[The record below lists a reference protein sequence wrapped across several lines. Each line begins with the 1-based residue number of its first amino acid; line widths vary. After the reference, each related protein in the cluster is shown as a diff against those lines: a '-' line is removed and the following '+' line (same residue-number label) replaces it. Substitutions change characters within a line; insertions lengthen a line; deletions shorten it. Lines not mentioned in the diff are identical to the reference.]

1 MRWARSCFS
10 LSLTWKNKTEFMT
23 IYANTLRPLVTYWAA
38 CWSKQPSLRQPN
50 LNAGVNFGKK
60 KTYPPS
66 FNSSSGAKLMH
77 VVWQS
82 GLQLR
87 PFKHPNKSHL
97 LPCTAVNV
105 ASQSGPM
112 MWVLLCAVLRNNV
125 KVFLMLFWTPARH
138 CQVRD
143 HRLRQRFNSCKLE
156 HTGYF

>member
-1 MRWARSCFS
+1 MSSLVLLPLSHMKKQNRIYDNLCKHPQATCDLLSSVLIKAAEPPSAKPKRRS
-10 LSLTWKNKTEFMT
+10 EF
-23 IYANTLRPLVTYWAA
+23 W
-38 CWSKQPSLRQPN
+38 Q
-50 LNAGVNFGKK
+50 K

-112 MWVLLCAVLRNNV
+112 MWVLLCAVPRNV

>member
-1 MRWARSCFS
+1 MSSLVLLPLSHMKKQNRIYDNLCKHLQATCDLLSSVLIKAAEPPSAKPKRRS
-10 LSLTWKNKTEFMT
+10 EF
-23 IYANTLRPLVTYWAA
+23 W
-38 CWSKQPSLRQPN
+38 Q
-50 LNAGVNFGKK
+50 KK
-60 KTYPPS
+60 KRIRLPS
-66 FNSSSGAKLMH
+66 TPAPATKLMH

-112 MWVLLCAVLRNNV
+112 MWVLLCAVPRNV